1 MTYCAWTA
9 RSPTTPRSSSS
20 STRAVSPCPTRAS
33 ENCARPR
40 KARPLLPS
48 APHRA
53 HAPFPLTGQQLPC
66 LGQSPF
72 PVHPFG
78 AMMPPP
84 PLYDS
89 GALPPGIMDNTP
101 RKRPRSNPSFGGVGR
116 GSHLTPSPLGG
127 RPGSAL
133 GGHHRHR
140 ADGRPSS
147 ALGGPPGL
155 SIRKINFSTSPSPQP
170 GAENGGGLAPRPTSA
185 PAFRRCISPF
195 GLFKPVATDASNSY
209 LTAINALVNRPQV
222 PLPATLRG
230 SSPHPPASR
239 GPQISPTLFPSPRRS
254 GRRARR
260 RATRSRRSRAPG
272 APSKPTRSTRRSRSR
287 SSRRRRPAAP
297 RRRAP
302 PSPPLAVASARTRS
316 CRRRPPRRRAA
327 ARGGGRRRR
336 SRRRAR
342 VRAAAAPRRAR
353 VSTSPSRRSGE
364 HDAKVQLKNSVR
376 TVRCAPP
383 ALEVRPI
390 LLRPCV

>member
-1 MTYCAWTA
+1 
-9 RSPTTPRSSSS
+9 
-20 STRAVSPCPTRAS
+20 
-33 ENCARPR
+33 
-40 KARPLLPS
+40 
-48 APHRA
+48 
-53 HAPFPLTGQQLPC
+53 
-66 LGQSPF
+66 
-72 PVHPFG
+72 
-78 AMMPPP
+78 MPPP

-222 PLPATLRG
+222 PLPAHPPR
-230 SSPHPPASR
+230 SSPHPPRISR
-239 GPQISPTLFPSPRRS
+239 TTNLTPHLFPSPRRS

-297 RRRAP
+297 RQRAP
-302 PSPPLAVASARTRS
+302 PSPPLAAASARTRS

-342 VRAAAAPRRAR
+342 ARAAPAPRRAR

>member
-1 MTYCAWTA
+1 
-9 RSPTTPRSSSS
+9 
-20 STRAVSPCPTRAS
+20 
-33 ENCARPR
+33 
-40 KARPLLPS
+40 
-48 APHRA
+48 
-53 HAPFPLTGQQLPC
+53 
-66 LGQSPF
+66 
-72 PVHPFG
+72 
-78 AMMPPP
+78 MMPPP

-239 GPQISPTLFPSPRRS
+239 GPQI
-254 GRRARR
+254 
-260 RATRSRRSRAPG
+260 
-272 APSKPTRSTRRSRSR
+272 
-287 SSRRRRPAAP
+287 
-297 RRRAP
+297 
-302 PSPPLAVASARTRS
+302 
-316 CRRRPPRRRAA
+316 
-327 ARGGGRRRR
+327 
-336 SRRRAR
+336 
-342 VRAAAAPRRAR
+342 
-353 VSTSPSRRSGE
+353 
-364 HDAKVQLKNSVR
+364 
-376 TVRCAPP
+376 
-383 ALEVRPI
+383 
-390 LLRPCV
+390 

>member
-1 MTYCAWTA
+1 
-9 RSPTTPRSSSS
+9 
-20 STRAVSPCPTRAS
+20 
-33 ENCARPR
+33 
-40 KARPLLPS
+40 
-48 APHRA
+48 
-53 HAPFPLTGQQLPC
+53 
-66 LGQSPF
+66 
-72 PVHPFG
+72 
-78 AMMPPP
+78 MPPP

-222 PLPATLRG
+222 PLPAHPPR
-230 SSPHPPASR
+230 SSPHPPRISR
-239 GPQISPTLFPSPRRS
+239 TTNLTPHLFLRLAEAVVARAVAQLARVARAPRERPRNRQDQLVAHEAALRAAE
-254 GRRARR
+254 GRRRQ
-260 RATRSRRSRAPG
+260 G
-272 APSKPTRSTRRSRSR
+272 KG
-287 SSRRRRPAAP
+287 RRRRHLWRWHRLEHAHAAG
-297 RRRAP
+297 
-302 PSPPLAVASARTRS
+302 AR
-316 CRRRPPRRRAA
+316 PVGARRRAA
-327 ARGGGRRRR
+327 ADAAAAAADAPECARRRR
-336 SRRRAR
+336 RRQEGRGR
-342 VRAAAAPRRAR
+342 QLLRREEA
-353 VSTSPSRRSGE
+353 VNTTQ
-364 HDAKVQLKNSVR
+364 VQLKNSVR